1 MKILHLLASPVWSG
15 PAEPVA
21 LLAAAQRALGHQV
34 SVAID
39 RKRLEVT
46 SEELALP
53 HFQEL
58 GLLDGGGLELS
69 VKSNPF
75 IAYRDV
81 RRLKR
86 REVDVVHAHFSHDHV
101 IARYGLPRGAKLVRS
116 IHAPRSLRATTP
128 RCDALTV
135 PYEAL
140 LRDVAG
146 VPAVVLPAL
155 VAPTFAPAAD
165 RVALRAAL
173 GLPGG
178 PLVGM
183 VSTLQESRRH
193 EVAIDALPRLRER
206 EPSAHLVILGDGERG
221 AALRARVLSLGL
233 KDAVT
238 FVGYQPAE
246 EFPRWVQAFDEVWVL
261 GLGNDFAGRAA
272 AQARACGARV
282 VAVDEG
288 GLPTYADAVIA
299 PTAAALAEAALG
311 GARRD
316 ISIVGV
322 EEIAKRVVALYER
335 VTSAAG

>member
-21 LLAAAQRALGHQV
+21 LLAAAQRALGHEV
-34 SVAID
+34 TVAID
-39 RKRLEVT
+39 RKRLEVS

-53 HFQEL
+53 HLQQL

-75 IAYRDV
+75 VAYRDV

-86 REVDVVHAHFSHDHV
+86 RDVDVVHSHFSHDHV

-116 IHAPRSLRATTP
+116 IHAPRSMRATTP
-128 RCDALTV
+128 RCDAITV
-135 PYEAL
+135 PYEAM
-140 LRDVAG
+140 LRDAPG
-146 VPAVVLPAL
+146 VPAIVLPAL

-165 RVALRAAL
+165 RAALRAAL

-206 EPSAHLVILGDGERG
+206 APSAHLVILGDGERG

-233 KDAVT
+233 KEAVT
-238 FVGYQPAE
+238 FVGYQPAD

-288 GLPTYADAVIA
+288 ALAVHADAVIA
-299 PTAAALAEAALG
+299 ADPGALAAAALQPQ
-311 GARRD
+311 RREVPVVRAD
-316 ISIVGV
+316 
-322 EEIAKRVVALYER
+322 EIAQRVLALYER
-335 VTSAAG
+335 ARA